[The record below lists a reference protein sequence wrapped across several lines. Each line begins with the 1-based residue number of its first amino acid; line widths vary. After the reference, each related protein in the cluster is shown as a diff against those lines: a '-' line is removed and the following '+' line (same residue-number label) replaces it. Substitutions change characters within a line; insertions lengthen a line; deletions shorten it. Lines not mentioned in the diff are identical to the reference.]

1 MTELEFYRHKLDRLL
16 PFERHGPLG
25 KAIGLRIE
33 WLELAKQQ
41 EECAGAAEQKLYNET
56 IGGDW

>member
-25 KAIGLRIE
+25 KAISLRIE

-41 EECAGAAEQKLYNET
+41 EGSAEAAEQSAYET
-56 IGGDW
+56 LGGIY